1 MPLANDPRFTER
13 ASRPADA
20 SAFRFYETPPS
31 SQNPA
36 LPVWQPGSTVP
47 DYVHQL
53 NPQPDPNFRVPFLSR
68 SQVEPLSAET
78 SAALRRLPGYGQPI
92 PGGSG
97 VFSTLRIFEQSTGA
111 YVNFAVTPEVSESK
125 SVNYIEISEIRQAA
139 SILVF
144 IGSPGRNF
152 TVNAKLVS
160 RTSEEADANFSRL
173 NLLKS
178 WAKPDKGGRSRSAG
192 SPSGNGID
200 TSAPTILYMYGYG
213 RLMKGI
219 QIVMKSINVD
229 YPTDTDYVQ
238 LTGDPKTRMPI
249 IMPVSM
255 TFQEIRSAQQLAQFD
270 LSAYKLGQLERW

>member
-13 ASRPADA
+13 ASRPAE
-20 SAFRFYETPPS
+20 R
-31 SQNPA
+31 
-36 LPVWQPGSTVP
+36 
-47 DYVHQL
+47 QL
-53 NPQPDPNFRVPFLSR
+53 NPQPDPNSSVPFSPHH
-68 SQVEPLSAET
+68 QVEPLSDET
-78 SAALRRLPGYGQPI
+78 IAALQQLPGYGQPI

-97 VFSTLRIFEQSTGA
+97 AFSMLRIFEQSTGA

-160 RTSEEADANFSRL
+160 RTSEEAAANFSRL

-178 WAKPDKGGRSRSAG
+178 WAKPDKGGRSRTSG

-219 QIVMKSINVD
+219 QIVMKSINVE
-229 YPTDTDYVQ
+229 YPTDVDYVP
-238 LTGDPKTRMPI
+238 LAGDPKTKMPI